1 MADIRDIRTQ
11 NGTPKSIWSVQ
22 NGRRKECKK
31 IIEIKNGVAKVVW
44 LTDGIA
50 DMWQYTVK
58 VNAGQKISL
67 SVSTQGLNDT
77 FDWGDGSTSIGYV
90 NSHTY
95 EKAGTYTISF
105 TDIGKSNLF
114 YASTVSPSTA
124 LRKIIHPSYCTKLYI
139 SSAENLEEIDFILP
153 TSITYVEHMGGG
165 SCGIKKLKIPEGVN
179 TIKDNSISYM
189 PKMQEITLPKTLTT
203 IGSDAFYKSQNL
215 KGISIP
221 DGVTFKGTN
230 HFSYC
235 SNLNYINFPTDLKSI
250 PDYFCYL
257 SGLTSLTFPTT
268 IKETGRYSFY
278 GCYKL
283 AKINIP
289 EGVEKISSGC
299 FDLNE
304 DENTSLTSLEF
315 PSTLTT
321 IEDYAF
327 DGASTEKGYTAV
339 KSLYFPD
346 NVTSIGSSAFARWT
360 GLEQLTIGAGIQYIG
375 YSAFSGADK
384 LKSCTILGYPRFL
397 GYNFVGYDSNG
408 DRIEGFKIYG
418 KTGSGVESYAQN
430 NGFEF
435 IAI

>member
-11 NGTPKSIWSVQ
+11 NGTPRSIWSVQ

-31 IIEIKNGVAKVVW
+31 IIEIKNGIARIVW

-58 VNAGQKISL
+58 VNTGQEISL

-77 FDWGDGSTSIGYV
+77 FDWGDGSTSIGYI
-90 NSHTY
+90 NTHTY

-124 LRKIIHPSYCTKLYI
+124 LRKIIHPSYCTKL
-139 SSAENLEEIDFILP
+139 SVTSGENLEEIDFILP
-153 TSITYVEHMGGG
+153 TSITYVDTMGSG
-165 SCGIKKLKIPEGVN
+165 SCGIKKLKIPEGVK
-179 TIKDNSISYM
+179 TIKNNSIGYM
-189 PKMQEITLPKTLTT
+189 PKMQEVTLPKTLTT
-203 IGSDAFYKSQNL
+203 IEGYAFHWSQKL
-215 KGISIP
+215 KEIFIP
-221 DGVTFKGTN
+221 DGVKFVDTE
-230 HFSYC
+230 HFAYC
-235 SNLNYINFPTDLKSI
+235 SDLSSIRLPADLESI
-250 PDYFCYL
+250 PMNFCRD

-268 IKETGRYSFY
+268 I
-278 GCYKL
+278 
-283 AKINIP
+283 
-289 EGVEKISSGC
+289 
-299 FDLNE
+299 
-304 DENTSLTSLEF
+304 ENN
-315 PSTLTT
+315 
-321 IEDYAF
+321 AF

-346 NVTSIGSSAFARWT
+346 NVTYIGSSAFARWT
-360 GLEQLTIGAGIQYIG
+360 GLEQLTIWAGIQYIG

-384 LKSCTILGYPRFL
+384 LKSCTILRHPRFL

-408 DRIEGFKIYG
+408 YRIEEFKIYG

>member
-11 NGTPKSIWSVQ
+11 NGTPRSIWSVQ
-22 NGRRKECKK
+22 NGQRKECKK
-31 IIEIKNGVAKVVW
+31 IIEIKNGIARIVW

-58 VNAGQKISL
+58 ANAGQEISL

-77 FDWGDGSTSIGYV
+77 FDWGDGSTSIGYI
-90 NSHTY
+90 NTHTY

-153 TSITYVEHMGGG
+153 TSITYVDTMGSG
-165 SCGIKKLKIPEGVN
+165 SCGIKKLKIPEGVK
-179 TIKDNSISYM
+179 TIKNNSIGYM
-189 PKMQEITLPKTLTT
+189 PKMQEVTLPKTLTT
-203 IGSDAFYKSQNL
+203 IEGYAFHWSQKL
-215 KGISIP
+215 KEIFIP
-221 DGVTFKGTN
+221 DGVKFVDTE
-230 HFSYC
+230 HFAYC
-235 SNLNYINFPTDLKSI
+235 SDLSSIRLPADLESI
-250 PDYFCYL
+250 PMNFCRD

-283 AKINIP
+283 AEINIP
-289 EGVEKISSGC
+289 EGVEKISSNC

-304 DENTSLTSLEF
+304 DENISLTSLEF

-321 IEDYAF
+321 IENDAF

-346 NVTSIGSSAFARWT
+346 NVTYIGSSAFARWT

-408 DRIEGFKIYG
+408 YRIEGFKIYG

>member
-11 NGTPKSIWSVQ
+11 NGTPRSIWSVQ
-22 NGRRKECKK
+22 NGRRKECRK

-44 LTDGIA
+44 LIDSIV

-58 VNAGQKISL
+58 VNAGQEISL

-77 FDWGDGSTSIGYV
+77 FNWGDGSTSIGYI
-90 NSHTY
+90 NTHTY

-105 TDIGKSNLF
+105 SDVGKANL
-114 YASTVSPSTA
+114 YCGDPISPSTA
-124 LRKIIHPSYCTKLYI
+124 IVKVVHPSYCTKLYI
-139 SSAENLEEIDFILP
+139 SYSENLEEIDFILP
-153 TSITYVEHMGGG
+153 TSITYVESMGQ
-165 SCGIKKLKIPEGVN
+165 CGIKKLDIPKGVT
-179 TIKDNSISYM
+179 TIKSGSIGYM
-189 PKMQEITLPKTLTT
+189 PKMEAVNLPETLTT
-203 IGSDAFYKSQNL
+203 IESDAFYKSQKL
-215 KGISIP
+215 KEIFIP
-221 DGVTFKGTN
+221 DGVTFTGTN

-235 SNLNYINFPTDLKSI
+235 SDLSSIRLPIDLKNI
-250 PDYFCYL
+250 PDYFCRD
-257 SGLTSLTFPTT
+257 SGLTSLTFPTSV
-268 IKETGRYSFY
+268 KETGRRSFY

-283 AKINIP
+283 AEINIS

-304 DENTSLTSLEF
+304 DENTSLASLEF

-321 IEDYAF
+321 IENDAF

-346 NVTSIGSSAFARWT
+346 NVAYIGSSAFARWT
-360 GLEQLTIGAGIQYIG
+360 GLEQLAIGTGIQYIG
-375 YSAFSGADK
+375 YSAFSGADN
-384 LKSCTILGYPRFL
+384 LKFCKILGYPQFL
-397 GYNFVGYDSNG
+397 GYNFVGYNSSG
-408 DRIEGFKIYG
+408 DKISGFKIYG
-418 KTGSGVESYAQN
+418 KAGSGVESYAQN

>member
-11 NGTPKSIWSVQ
+11 NGTPKSIWSIQ
-22 NGRRKECKK
+22 NGQRKECRK
-31 IIEIKNGVAKVVW
+31 IIEIKNSIAKVVW
-44 LTDGIA
+44 LIDSIV

-58 VNAGQKISL
+58 VDAGQEISL

-77 FDWGDGSTSIGYV
+77 FDWGDGSASIGYI
-90 NSHTY
+90 NTHTY

-105 TDIGKSNLF
+105 TDIAKSNL
-114 YASTVSPSTA
+114 YYGSSISPSTV

-139 SSAENLEEIDFILP
+139 SYGENLEEIDFILP
-153 TSITYVEHMGGG
+153 TFITYVESMGQ
-165 SCGIKKLKIPEGVN
+165 CGIKKLDIPKGVT
-179 TIKDNSISYM
+179 TIKSGSIGYM
-189 PKMQEITLPKTLTT
+189 PKMEAVNLPETLTT
-203 IGSDAFYKSQNL
+203 IESDAFYKSQKL
-215 KGISIP
+215 KEIFIP
-221 DGVTFKGTN
+221 DGVTFTGTE
-230 HFSYC
+230 HFAYC
-235 SNLNYINFPTDLKSI
+235 SDLTLI
-250 PDYFCYL
+250 RLPNGIETLPNYFCRD
-257 SGLTSLTFPTT
+257 SGLTSLTFPTSV
-268 IKETGRYSFY
+268 KETGRRSFY

-283 AKINIP
+283 AEINIP
-289 EGVEKISSGC
+289 EGMEKISSGC

-321 IEDYAF
+321 IEDNAF

-346 NVTSIGSSAFARWT
+346 NVTYIGSSAFARWT
-360 GLEQLTIGAGIQYIG
+360 GLEQLTIGAGIQYVG
-375 YSAFSGADK
+375 NSAFFGADK
-384 LKSCTILGYPRFL
+384 LKSCTILGYPQFL

>member
-11 NGTPKSIWSVQ
+11 NGTPKSIWSIQ
-22 NGRRKECKK
+22 NGQRKECRK
-31 IIEIKNGVAKVVW
+31 IIEVKNGVAKVVW
-44 LTDGIA
+44 LIDSIV

-58 VNAGQKISL
+58 VDAGQEISL

-77 FDWGDGSTSIGYV
+77 FDWGDGSTSIGYI
-90 NSHTY
+90 NTHTY

-105 TDIGKSNLF
+105 TDIAKSNL
-114 YASTVSPSTA
+114 YYGSSLSPSTA

-153 TSITYVEHMGGG
+153 TSITYVDTMGSG

-203 IGSDAFYKSQNL
+203 IEGYAFHRSQKL
-215 KGISIP
+215 KEIFIP
-221 DGVTFKGTN
+221 DGVTFTGTE
-230 HFSYC
+230 HFAYC
-235 SNLNYINFPTDLKSI
+235 SDLTSI
-250 PDYFCYL
+250 RLPNGIETLPNYFCRD
-257 SGLTSLTFPTT
+257 SGLTSLTFPTSV
-268 IKETGRYSFY
+268 KETGQRSFY

-283 AKINIP
+283 AEINIP

-321 IEDYAF
+321 IEDNAF

-346 NVTSIGSSAFARWT
+346 NVAYIGSSAFARWT

-375 YSAFSGADK
+375 YSAFSGADN
-384 LKSCTILGYPRFL
+384 LKSCKILGYPQFL
-397 GYNFVGYDSNG
+397 GYNFVGYNSNG
-408 DRIEGFKIYG
+408 VKIEGFKIYG
-418 KTGSGVESYAQN
+418 KAGSDVESYAQN

-435 IAI
+435 VAI